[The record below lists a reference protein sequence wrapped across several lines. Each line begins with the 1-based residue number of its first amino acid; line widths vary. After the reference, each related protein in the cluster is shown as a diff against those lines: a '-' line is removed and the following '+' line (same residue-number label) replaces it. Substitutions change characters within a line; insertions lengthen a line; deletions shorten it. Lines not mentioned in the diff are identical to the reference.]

1 MNWMKRVSESSG
13 LTLAVSSLFGGFN
26 EARMSAAFLGA
37 YIEYLGIDLMEV
49 GVRGTPTLADHFE
62 QTVSMPMALNSIIPS
77 DDTQLFQAKY
87 FYSGG
92 HIY

>member
-1 MNWMKRVSESSG
+1 M
-13 LTLAVSSLFGGFN
+13 GFT
-26 EARMSAAFLGA
+26 EARMSAALLGA
-37 YIEYLGIDLMEV
+37 YIEYLGIDLMEI

-62 QTVSMPMALNSIIPS
+62 QAMSMPMTLNSIIPPA
-77 DDTQLFQAKY
+77 DTQPFQAKY